1 MYKHEG
7 NKAIAFIEKRF
18 IDTILLMLITKML
31 LRLTLGIY

>member
-31 LRLTLGIY
+31 L